1 MTLATLALVALAGAG
16 AGLLVGLIGV
26 GGGILYAPVL
36 LVLLRAAGVTDPV
49 LTPLV
54 TGTSLL
60 CVLLAASV
68 STHALVRRGGVDLR
82 LAARVGLAAAPMVV
96 LTTTLVT
103 TQPWYREQTFSVVLG
118 GLLVLTALRLV
129 LRRDAPDPA
138 PAVDAP
144 PAGWRLGVAGAGAG
158 VLSALAGVG
167 GGVVMVPALHGLAR
181 LPFKAATATSA
192 AAIVPIAA
200 VGVATYALAGLGAD
214 VPPGAL
220 GYVDLPRS
228 LALALPA
235 VLTARFGVRLQERLP
250 VRAVRLTFAAFA
262 TVVAVRLLLHAA
274 GG

>member
-1 MTLATLALVALAGAG
+1 MTLATLALMALAGAV
-16 AGLLVGLIGV
+16 AGLLVGLLGV

-36 LVLLRAAGVTDPV
+36 LVVLRASGITDPI
-49 LTPLV
+49 LTPLAA
-54 TGTSLL
+54 GTSLL

-68 STHALVRRGGVDLR
+68 GTHALARRGAVDLR
-82 LAARVGLAAAPMVV
+82 LAARVGLAAAVPVV
-96 LTTTLVT
+96 LTTALVT

-118 GLLVLTALRLV
+118 VLLVLTALRLV
-129 LRRDAPDPA
+129 LRRDAPDPE
-138 PAVDAP
+138 PAGEAP
-144 PAGWRLGVAGAGAG
+144 PPAWRLGVAGAGAG
-158 VLSALAGVG
+158 ILAALAGVG

-200 VGVATYALAGLGAD
+200 VGVATYAVAGLGAD

-220 GYVDLPRS
+220 GFVDLPRG

-235 VLTARFGVRLQERLP
+235 VLTARIGVRLQERLP
-250 VRAVRLTFAAFA
+250 VRAIRLVFAAFA